1 MVVVPQTDI
10 KLIKMPL
17 HLDYKNQL
25 TFNNLNEQLNYFN
38 SLPYL
43 ELDGA
48 TYQRKDGFIRF
59 NKHIDELIKYNYC
72 MYKNE
77 SYSNKWFFAFIIG
90 MQYINDNC
98 TFIIIE
104 TDVFQTWQF
113 DINIKQSFVEREM
126 INVADDIP
134 R

>member
-1 MVVVPQTDI
+1 
-10 KLIKMPL
+10 
-17 HLDYKNQL
+17 
-25 TFNNLNEQLNYFN
+25 
-38 SLPYL
+38 
-43 ELDGA
+43 
-48 TYQRKDGFIRF
+48 
-59 NKHIDELIKYNYC
+59 
-72 MYKNE
+72 
-77 SYSNKWFFAFIIG
+77 